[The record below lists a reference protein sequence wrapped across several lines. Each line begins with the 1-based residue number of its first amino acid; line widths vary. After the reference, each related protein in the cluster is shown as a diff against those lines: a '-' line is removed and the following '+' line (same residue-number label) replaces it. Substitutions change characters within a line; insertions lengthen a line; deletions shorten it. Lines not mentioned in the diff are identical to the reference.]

1 MIPTYG
7 HFDISLNFAFNL
19 PGYVSSYMPTQ
30 VKQESKK
37 EIKKKNEKKQY
48 TNSGVQRSSLISF

>member
-37 EIKKKNEKKQY
+37 EIKKKMKRNN
-48 TNSGVQRSSLISF
+48 TLILECKEVP